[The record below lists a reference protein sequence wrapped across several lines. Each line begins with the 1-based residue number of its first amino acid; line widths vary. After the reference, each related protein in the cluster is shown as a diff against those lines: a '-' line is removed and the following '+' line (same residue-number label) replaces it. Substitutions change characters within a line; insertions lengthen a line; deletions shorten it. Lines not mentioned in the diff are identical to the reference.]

1 MLPETTEVLIVGAGP
16 TGMALSIVLHQAG
29 VDHVLIDRLAQG
41 LQTSRAGVIHAQTLE
56 TLEPLGVAQRLTELA
71 LKLQNFTI
79 RDRNRALLKLDFSK
93 LPSRHPYLMML
104 PQNLTEQVFAER
116 IAALGG
122 VIHRSVEAKEVVQ
135 DADGARVTVIENGR
149 ERLISARYVVGADG
163 MHSQVRRSTGI
174 EFDGAAY
181 DASFVLADVRLD
193 WPVGP
198 TEVSLFFAPAG
209 LVVVAPLPDG
219 SYRVVAT
226 MDDAPENPAVTDIQA
241 LLDSRGPTKKR
252 TRVLDLAWSSR
263 FRVHHRLVRSYRKDR
278 LFLIGDAAHVHSPAG
293 GQGMNTGIIDAVV
306 LGQLLGDVVNGVR
319 PETALDLYETLRRP
333 AAQEV
338 LELAGMM
345 TEMALSRNSVK
356 RFVRNLVLSALNLTP
371 FLKRRIALKL
381 SGLSRASLA
390 RLPPPSRQPGPVA
403 AQTKPAAE
411 PGLKL
416 VA

>member
-1 MLPETTEVLIVGAGP
+1 MLPYTTEVMIIGAGP

-29 VDHVLIDRLAQG
+29 VDHVLIDRLEQG
-41 LQTSRAGVIHAQTLE
+41 LQSSRAGVIHAQTLE
-56 TLEPLGVAQRLTELA
+56 TLEPLGVTPRLGELA
-71 LKLQNFTI
+71 LKLQKFAF
-79 RDRNRALLKLDFSK
+79 RDRNRALLNLAFGT
-93 LPSRHPYLMML
+93 LPSKHPYLMML

-122 VIHRSVEAKEVVQ
+122 VIHRAVEAKAVVQ
-135 DADGARVTVIENGR
+135 DLDGARVTVVENGR
-149 ERLISARYVVGADG
+149 EKLISARYVVGADG
-163 MHSQVRRSTGI
+163 MNSLVRRSAGI

-226 MDDAPENPAVTDIQA
+226 MDDAPEKPGVVDIQA
-241 LLDSRGPTKKR
+241 LLDSRGPTTKKA
-252 TRVLDLAWSSR
+252 RVLDLMWSSR
-263 FRVHHRLVRSYRKDR
+263 FRVHHRLVRAYRKGR
-278 LFLIGDAAHVHSPAG
+278 LFLMGDAAHVHSPAG

-306 LGQLLGDVVNGVR
+306 LGQLLGDVVNGIR
-319 PETALDLYETLRRP
+319 PETELDLYERLRRP

-338 LELAGMM
+338 LELAGRM
-345 TEMALSRNSVK
+345 TEMALARNPVK
-356 RFVRNLVLSALNLTP
+356 RFVRNLVLSLVNLAP
-371 FLKRRIALKL
+371 FAKRRIALKL

-390 RLPPPSRQPGPVA
+390 ELPAPAPGSMAASQPEA
-403 AQTKPAAE
+403 KMS
-411 PGLKL
+411 LKL
-416 VA
+416 AA